1 MAGGVLLTVVVA
13 LVLVRGN
20 TPMTPVRLAVL
31 PFDHIGVEPARE
43 YLADGLA
50 EDTTV
55 SLGMIDPARL
65 VVIGRTSTL
74 RYKATTKSLKEI
86 GSELGADY
94 LVESAV
100 RTEGIAFD

>member
-1 MAGGVLLTVVVA
+1 
-13 LVLVRGN
+13 
-20 TPMTPVRLAVL
+20 MTPVRLAVL

-74 RYKATTKSLKEI
+74 RYKNTTKSLKEI
-86 GSELGADY
+86 GRELGADY

-100 RTEGIAFD
+100 RTEGIAFG